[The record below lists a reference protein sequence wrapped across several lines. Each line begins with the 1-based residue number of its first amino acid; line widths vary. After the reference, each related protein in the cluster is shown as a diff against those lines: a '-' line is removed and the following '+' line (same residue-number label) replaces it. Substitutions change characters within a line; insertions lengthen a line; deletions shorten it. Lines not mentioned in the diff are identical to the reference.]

1 MEDIL
6 LDSMFELPGM
16 DNVSEIVVNEEAV
29 TNGAKPLI
37 VHADV
42 KEKKPASAG

>member
-16 DNVSEIVVNEEAV
+16 SDISEIVVNEEAV
-29 TNGAKPLI
+29 NNGAKPLI
-37 VHADV
+37 VHADI
-42 KEKKPASAG
+42 KEKKPATAG